1 MCMCLRTRMLSP
13 TNINPYFQMNKS
25 PYCYQI
31 HSPNLCVP
39 AVPQACLQ
47 GSRYVHRVC
56 SMRPHI
62 VPRAACHTHMN
73 TTVYLSFC
81 SRMCPSQY
89 YTYIHTFYMHFFYSR
104 IHWHCRNTCPRL
116 VTSARRVCF
125 PLVLRHT
132 AIENASNWIINASR
146 ARIVYTRTNIA
157 SDSFVHSYSHPIRRP
172 ENLSR
177 LIDYYLY
184 GVRTL
189 AQAREYKMY
198 VLRTSPMRQAQVRS
212 SI

>member
-1 MCMCLRTRMLSP
+1 MCLRTRMLSP

-81 SRMCPSQY
+81 SRMCPSHY
-89 YTYIHTFYMHFFYSR
+89 YTYIHTFYMHFFLFTHTLILSEYLSSPR
-104 IHWHCRNTCPRL
+104 DVCSTSVFSTCAETHSHRKCIELNNQCVACTHRL
-116 VTSARRVCF
+116 YA
-125 PLVLRHT
+125 HK
-132 AIENASNWIINASR
+132 
-146 ARIVYTRTNIA
+146 Y
-157 SDSFVHSYSHPIRRP
+157 
-172 ENLSR
+172 
-177 LIDYYLY
+177 
-184 GVRTL
+184 
-189 AQAREYKMY
+189 
-198 VLRTSPMRQAQVRS
+198 RQ
-212 SI
+212 